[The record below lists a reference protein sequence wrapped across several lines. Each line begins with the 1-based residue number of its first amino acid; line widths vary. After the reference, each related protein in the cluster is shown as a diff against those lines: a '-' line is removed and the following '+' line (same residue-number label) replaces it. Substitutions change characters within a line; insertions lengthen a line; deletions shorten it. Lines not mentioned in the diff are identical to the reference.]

1 VKAWCRRAH
10 ELERALD
17 QGGVKSVMSVTML
30 HHCEYLYDST
40 LQERRKDRRS
50 YDGRVSQEKVLSA
63 YSVVSVYMLYTR
75 MSISII
81 KS

>member
-1 VKAWCRRAH
+1 
-10 ELERALD
+10 
-17 QGGVKSVMSVTML
+17 ML
-30 HHCEYLYDST
+30 HHCEYLYDSK